1 MIRDDYTMTM
11 RGLTGRKNT
20 RRCRLAGEGEGTA
33 RRQGRPVTVAFP
45 VAPVPQVP
53 PSGVFNARCHLPSV
67 GNFRTQ
73 VLDFEVLLKN
83 NNSNFLSLR
92 ASTVIFP

>member
-53 PSGVFNARCHLPSV
+53 PSGLFNAPRHLPSV

-73 VLDFEVLLKN
+73 VLDFEVLQKYN
-83 NNSNFLSLR
+83 APGF
-92 ASTVIFP
+92 F